1 MRSASSL
8 LLLLNFLA
16 AVAALGQSQIPHQSM
31 RQSDGGVRETLD
43 SISIP
48 PMQNAPF
55 TATLQTEWMRAMSDG
70 GTITLVN
77 ERQIARDRKGRIYEE
92 RWGLVP
98 KSMQQKSTMT
108 AIQVGDPIKHTVH
121 TCMMDGRHICNVT
134 EYTETASAPRIEVRG
149 TRTLTLPNDQG
160 FVNHEDLGDG
170 SLQGEDVAGT
180 RISTIYNPGVFGND
194 NKVTV
199 EREFWYSPHLGIN
212 LLSKITDPRF
222 GTQTF
227 TITNLSPSDPD
238 PKLFEL
244 PEGFRTL
251 DERSPATKRTP

>member
-92 RWGLVP
+92 R
-98 KSMQQKSTMT
+98 
-108 AIQVGDPIKHTVH
+108 
-121 TCMMDGRHICNVT
+121 
-134 EYTETASAPRIEVRG
+134 
-149 TRTLTLPNDQG
+149 
-160 FVNHEDLGDG
+160 
-170 SLQGEDVAGT
+170 
-180 RISTIYNPGVFGND
+180 
-194 NKVTV
+194 
-199 EREFWYSPHLGIN
+199 
-212 LLSKITDPRF
+212 
-222 GTQTF
+222 
-227 TITNLSPSDPD
+227 
-238 PKLFEL
+238 
-244 PEGFRTL
+244 
-251 DERSPATKRTP
+251 